1 MKILGN
7 TTEATSNVS
16 EITLSDNNSLNDSGT
31 VVSTQSA
38 IKYYIDS
45 VASGLDIKDTK
56 FEIDHLEKIITTME
70 AVWGH

>member
-7 TTEATSNVS
+7 TSNGPSFVS

-45 VASGLDIKDTK
+45 VASGLDIKG
-56 FEIDHLEKIITTME
+56 L
-70 AVWGH
+70 VL